1 MSAMTKRSWTSLGGK
16 GGGEGEA
23 TTTPFGGMLG
33 YIEMLDMLNRRIY
46 V

>member
-33 YIEMLDMLNRRIY
+33 YIGVVDMFDRRI
-46 V
+46 